1 MARYG
6 AALVQNAQDVLAI
19 LANRHEVKMPNITA
33 YTITEIFL
41 DKTPELTKT
50 E

>member
-19 LANRHEVKMPNITA
+19 LANQHKVKMPDITA
-33 YTITEIFL
+33 YTTTEIFL
-41 DKTPELTKT
+41 DKTPEL
-50 E
+50 